1 MSKKEL
7 TVADL
12 RAITDEGTALNILW
26 RAVAGEKINQAEQD
40 FFHDW
45 MFETSTPEFFKKV
58 HRFAH
63 IPTDKAAELARVTA
77 ERDALRKA
85 VEVYADT
92 KNWKCSNCVHD
103 VEHTDGIC
111 CNDFFE
117 PTLDGYEIAREA
129 LAQQGGDEAME
140 IVRGE

>member
-1 MSKKEL
+1 MSESLEKNLAESVHL
-7 TVADL
+7 SDADRSL
-12 RAITDEGTALNILW
+12 LEAFRDG
-26 RAVAGEKINQAEQD
+26 VGCK
-40 FFHDW
+40 H
-45 MFETSTPEFFKKV
+45 K
-58 HRFAH
+58 
-63 IPTDKAAELARVTA
+63 AELDCVTA
-77 ERDALRKA
+77 QRDALRKA